1 MKQQKFNLK
10 EHLQLIPSEPPPKKR
25 ARKGRKA
32 TWPDEKIKAN
42 TKGLQ
47 LELWPYKGQQTS
59 I

>member
-10 EHLQLIPSEPPPKKR
+10 EHLRLIPSEPPRIKR
-25 ARKGRKA
+25 LRKGRKA
-32 TWPDEKIKAN
+32 SWPDDKVKGN

-47 LELWPYKGQQTS
+47 LELWAHKGQQTS

>member
-1 MKQQKFNLK
+1 MKQQKFNLE

-25 ARKGRKA
+25 ARKGRNA
-32 TWPDEKIKAN
+32 TWPNDLIKGN

-47 LELWPYKGQQTS
+47 LELWPYKGKQTS